1 MNQKKETI
9 LRKMQKAEEKREIQL
24 RLKAQKAHEE
34 EAKVVNIIWEIF
46 ISFNSLF
53 YFAFSQILY
62 LFLHLRNNHDLKKRY
77 I

>member
-34 EAKVVNIIWEIF
+34 EAKVINIIWEIF
-46 ISFNSLF
+46 ILF
-53 YFAFSQILY
+53 ILFDFSQILY
-62 LFLHLRNNHDLKKRY
+62 LILHLKNNHDLKKRY

>member
-34 EAKVVNIIWEIF
+34 EAKVVNIIQEIF
-46 ISFNSLF
+46 ISFYSLF
-53 YFAFSQILY
+53 YLLFHKYFM
-62 LFLHLRNNHDLKKRY
+62 FLHLRNNHDLKKRY